1 LKNNLLNARDI
12 IAYFLVA
19 AAGVLIQLVI
29 GILAQDWFS
38 VTYIQSL
45 TTGYLVAFVTGF
57 FLTKI
62 FAFNNRNPSKS
73 KREMIKFAM
82 VAALS
87 FCITVYGSDTLFK
100 LSLKLVGQ
108 YKITIPYS
116 IKQVDINKL
125 FSQLTCMGISFISNY
140 ILHKRFTFH
149 DTGFYDRLKRLLSK

>member
-1 LKNNLLNARDI
+1 LKNNLLNVRDI
-12 IAYFLVA
+12 FAYFLVA
-19 AAGVLIQLVI
+19 AAGVLIQLII
-29 GILAQDWFS
+29 GTLAQDWFS

-45 TTGYLVAFVTGF
+45 TIGYLVAFVAGF

-62 FAFNNRNPSKS
+62 FAFNARNPSKS

-87 FCITVYGSDTLFK
+87 FCITVYGSDALFE
-100 LSLKLVGQ
+100 LSLKLAGQ
-108 YKITIPYS
+108 YKVTIPYS
-116 IKQVDINKL
+116 VKRVDINKL

-149 DTGFYDRLKRLLSK
+149 DTGFYDRLQRLLSK

>member
-1 LKNNLLNARDI
+1 MKNNLLNVRDI
-12 IAYFLVA
+12 FAYFLVA
-19 AAGVLIQLVI
+19 AAGVLIQLII
-29 GILAQDWFS
+29 GTLAQDWFS

-45 TTGYLVAFVTGF
+45 TIGYLVAFVAGF

-62 FAFNNRNPSKS
+62 FAFNTRNPSKS

-87 FCITVYGSDTLFK
+87 FCITVYGSDALFQ
-100 LSLKLVGQ
+100 LSLKLAGQ
-108 YKITIPYS
+108 YKVMIPFS
-116 IKQVDINKL
+116 VKRVDINKL

-149 DTGFYDRLKRLLSK
+149 DTGFYDRLKSLLSK